1 MFYDSTMLILIPALL
16 LAFLAQAGMK
26 NAYNKYSKVR
36 TQAGIPASQ
45 AAQKILYDNG
55 NNEVSVARGQGT
67 LTDHYDPRTQVL
79 SLSEG
84 VYNSASIAA
93 IGIAAHEAG
102 HAMQKKEGYAP
113 LAIRSVVVPAVN
125 FGSMLSV
132 PIFILGLIMS
142 WQPLVAAGI
151 VLFSLTV
158 AFALI
163 TLPVEF
169 NASRRA
175 IAMLN
180 GAGLITQEEEKG
192 VRKVLNAAAMT
203 YVASAIGA
211 LLQLGRLSLLSRGS
225 SSRRD

>member
-1 MFYDSTMLILIPALL
+1 
-16 LAFLAQAGMK
+16 
-26 NAYNKYSKVR
+26 
-36 TQAGIPASQ
+36 
-45 AAQKILYDNG
+45 
-55 NNEVSVARGQGT
+55 
-67 LTDHYDPRTQVL
+67 
-79 SLSEG
+79 
-84 VYNSASIAA
+84 
-93 IGIAAHEAG
+93 
-102 HAMQKKEGYAP
+102 
-113 LAIRSVVVPAVN
+113 
-125 FGSMLSV
+125 MLSV

-180 GAGLITQEEEKG
+180 GSGLITQEEEKG

-211 LLQLGRLSLLSRGS
+211 LLQLVRLILLSRGS

>member
-1 MFYDSTMLILIPALL
+1 MFYDSTILLLIPALL
-16 LAFLAQAGMK
+16 LALLAQAGMK
-26 NAYNKYSKVR
+26 SAFSKYAKVPS
-36 TQAGIPASQ
+36 QAGIPASQ
-45 AAQKILYDNG
+45 AALKMLYDQG
-55 NNEVSVARGQGT
+55 NNEVSVARVQGR

-79 SLSEG
+79 SLSEE
-84 VYNSASIAA
+84 VHDSTSIAA
-93 IGIAAHEAG
+93 LGIAAHEAG

-113 LAIRSVVVPAVN
+113 LALRSMVVPTVN
-125 FGSMLSV
+125 IGSMLSI
-132 PIFILGLIMS
+132 PIFMLGLIMS
-142 WQPLVAAGI
+142 WQPLVTAGI
-151 VLFSLTV
+151 VLFGLTV
-158 AFALI
+158 AFSAI

-180 GAGLITQEEEKG
+180 RSGLITQEEERD

-211 LLQLGRLSLLSRGS
+211 LLQLVRLILISRGG